1 MKKQKSVR
9 NLLMTA
15 LLFGGIFVFGAG
27 NNVYAQDGGAL
38 GSGCCSKDGG
48 GTIGSG
54 TRTQSGGVIGSGT
67 RTEDG
72 GTIGSGVGFT
82 ADDGGYL
89 GSGVGRDGLVGSIG
103 GRSEFSWASVWELF
117 F

>member
-1 MKKQKSVR
+1 MKKQKLVR
-9 NLLMTA
+9 SLLMTA
-15 LLFGGIFVFGAG
+15 LLFGGIFVFGAV
-27 NNVYAQDGGAL
+27 NNVYAQDTGAL

-54 TRTQSGGVIGSGT
+54 TRTEDGGVIGSGT
-67 RTEDG
+67 RIEDG

-82 ADDGGYL
+82 EDDGGHL
-89 GSGVGRDGLVGSIG
+89 GSGVGRSGLVGSTG
-103 GRSEFSWASVWELF
+103 GRSEFSWESIWGLF